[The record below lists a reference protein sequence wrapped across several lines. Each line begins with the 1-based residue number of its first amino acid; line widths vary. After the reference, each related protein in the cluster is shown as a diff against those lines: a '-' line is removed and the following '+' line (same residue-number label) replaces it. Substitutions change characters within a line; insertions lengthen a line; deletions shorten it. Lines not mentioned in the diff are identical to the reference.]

1 MFRKKTTN
9 NKKQSFKAF
18 GHKRSKAQHLVE
30 FVLFFPFLI
39 GIIGFL
45 TEIGYGLN
53 TAIELNTALNRAVG
67 AAAAVQR
74 DENNSSI
81 QTINS
86 EIQTNAYNILVSR
99 KVPYCDTLKVE
110 TLETDEFIIS
120 IATYSYTYAFKLV
133 NLFFNAIPDEFHF
146 KSIAISHKALFMP
159 NDFSIQNTTLDNN
172 FNNYYA
178 QNTLI
183 P

>member
-1 MFRKKTTN
+1 MFRKTTN
-9 NKKQSFKAF
+9 NKKQNFRAF
-18 GHKRSKAQHLVE
+18 GQKRSKAQHLVE

-53 TAIELNTALNRAVG
+53 TGIELNTALNRAVG
-67 AAAAVQR
+67 ATSAVQR
-74 DENNSSI
+74 DESNSSI

-99 KVPYCDTLKVE
+99 KVPYADTLKVE

-133 NLFFNAIPDEFHF
+133 NLFFNAIPEEFHF
-146 KSIAISHKALFMP
+146 KCIAISHKALFMP
-159 NDFSIQNTTLDNN
+159 NDFSIQNSTLNDD
-172 FNNYYA
+172 FNGYYA
-178 QNTLI
+178 QN